1 METKIEHE
9 FSVNGMTCD
18 HYASAL
24 SDALIAIDGVQS
36 VDVNASTG
44 RVLHRTDL
52 PVTPAAVEDTIFE
65 TGFEIISWQERLR

>member
-18 HYASAL
+18 HCSSAL

-36 VDVNASTG
+36 VDVNATTG
-44 RVLHRTDL
+44 RVLLRNDR
-52 PVTPAAVEDTIFE
+52 PVTLAAVEDIISE